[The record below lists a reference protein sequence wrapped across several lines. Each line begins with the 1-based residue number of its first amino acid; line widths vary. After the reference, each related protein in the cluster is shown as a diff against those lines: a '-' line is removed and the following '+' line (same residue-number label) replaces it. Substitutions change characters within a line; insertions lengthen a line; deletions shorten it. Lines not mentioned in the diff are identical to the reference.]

1 MEEIIQKATN
11 TSPNYEQQEEEIEVL
26 KNILPE
32 KVTVLKTEP
41 NFHIQIEIEGEN
53 NEEEEHFKTFYLE
66 IYLNNNYPEKAPRF
80 KIYEA
85 NDCLND
91 KRKDMLIKKLDEY
104 CKENEGISMIYQ
116 LYEIVKEF
124 ADEEEKISLRK
135 KKYEKI
141 GKIKY
146 ELNNLAKINQ
156 IKINDTYPI
165 DIFELKDENI
175 LVVFKNGIIKVYD
188 NHLGILIFELL
199 KQYSNSPIIFSKYFN
214 FSFKD
219 SMIYLIGYQ
228 FCLIFKIIYL
238 SKKTIV
244 EEEYYKINGKIK
256 IEYFNEIKTSDVIE
270 FPQYHDSFFYTSENN
285 KKILLYKSNKNY
297 ITKEEIS
304 TNPHLTNFR
313 KAHYINSDK
322 FILASYT
329 TRKRVRNEI
338 SDTGKNIMCL
348 VETKNFTIKK
358 TYDIKISPLNS
369 SIETYKNKYVI
380 ISYFNTIEEGENLP
394 NQEEIDDLFD
404 EYYYK
409 KNIYSYDI
417 KQHYIGI
424 YSIEYEVFI
433 TIIEYHVIKRIYN
446 INDYLLCQYIRKEKN
461 NENSIIECENIFQEY
476 NNYYNYKSLDSS
488 EDNKKDQYLVY
499 ISFDSG
505 INIINGCVDYD
516 DITSF
521 KELGKHY
528 FSICYK
534 KKGVIL
540 YSERFENN

>member
-1 MEEIIQKATN
+1 MEEISQNKMN
-11 TSPNYEQQEEEIEVL
+11 TFPNYEQQEEEIEVL

-32 KVTVLKTEP
+32 KVTVLKSEP
-41 NFHIQIEIEGEN
+41 NFKIQIEIEGEN
-53 NEEEEHFKTFYLE
+53 NGEEEPFKTFYLE
-66 IYLNNNYPEKAPRF
+66 IFLNNSYPEKAPRF
-80 KIYEA
+80 KVYEA

-104 CKENEGISMIYQ
+104 CRDNEGISMIYQ

-135 KKYEKI
+135 KKYEEI

-146 ELNNLAKINQ
+146 EISNLTKINQ
-156 IKINDTYPI
+156 VKINDTYPI

-175 LVVFKNGIIKVYD
+175 LVVFKNGIIKIYD

-199 KQYSNSPIIFSKYFN
+199 KQYSNTPIIFCKYFN

-228 FCLIFKIIYL
+228 FCLVFKIIYL
-238 SKKTIV
+238 AKKTIT
-244 EEEYYKINGKIK
+244 EEENYKINGKIK

-270 FPQYHDSFFYTSENN
+270 FPQYPDSFFYTSEEN
-285 KKILLYKSNKNY
+285 KKILLYKSHKNY

-304 TNPHLTNFR
+304 NNPHLTNFR
-313 KAHYINSDK
+313 KMHFINSDK

-329 TRKRVRNEI
+329 MRKRARNEI
-338 SDTGKNIMCL
+338 TDSGKNIMCL
-348 VETKNFTIKK
+348 VETKNFNIKK
-358 TYDIKISPLNS
+358 VYDIKISPLNN
-369 SIETYKNKYVI
+369 SIEIYKDKYVI
-380 ISYFNTIEEGENLP
+380 ISYFSTLKEGENLK
-394 NQEEIDDLFD
+394 NQEYINDLFD
-404 EYYYK
+404 EYYYN

-433 TIIEYHVIKRIYN
+433 TMIEYNVIKRIYS

-461 NENSIIECENIFQEY
+461 NEDSIIECENIFQEY
-476 NNYYNYKSLDSS
+476 NNNYNYSKLDSL
-488 EDNKKDQYLVY
+488 EDHKRDQYLVY

-505 INIINGCVDYD
+505 INPIINSVDYD

-521 KELGKHY
+521 KELGKNY
-528 FSICYK
+528 LAICSK
-534 KKGVIL
+534 KKGIVL
-540 YSERFENN
+540 YS

>member
-1 MEEIIQKATN
+1 MEEISQNKMN
-11 TSPNYEQQEEEIEVL
+11 TFPNYEQQEEEIEVL

-32 KVTVLKTEP
+32 KVTVLKSEP
-41 NFHIQIEIEGEN
+41 NFKIQIEIEGEN
-53 NEEEEHFKTFYLE
+53 NGEEEPFKTFYLE
-66 IYLNNNYPEKAPRF
+66 IFLNNSYPEKAPRF
-80 KIYEA
+80 KVYEA

-104 CKENEGISMIYQ
+104 CRDNEGISMIYQ

-135 KKYEKI
+135 KKYEEI

-146 ELNNLAKINQ
+146 EISNLTKINQ
-156 IKINDTYPI
+156 VKINDTYPI

-175 LVVFKNGIIKVYD
+175 LVVFKNGIIKIYD

-199 KQYSNSPIIFSKYFN
+199 KQYSNTPIIFCKYFN

-228 FCLIFKIIYL
+228 FCLVFKIIYL
-238 SKKTIV
+238 AKKTIT
-244 EEEYYKINGKIK
+244 EEENYKINGKIK

-270 FPQYHDSFFYTSENN
+270 FPQYPDSFFYTSEEN
-285 KKILLYKSNKNY
+285 KKILLYKSHKNY

-304 TNPHLTNFR
+304 NNPHLTNFR
-313 KAHYINSDK
+313 KMHFINSDK

-329 TRKRVRNEI
+329 MRKRARNEI
-338 SDTGKNIMCL
+338 TDSGKNIMCL
-348 VETKNFTIKK
+348 VETKNFNIKK
-358 TYDIKISPLNS
+358 VYDIKISPLNN
-369 SIETYKNKYVI
+369 SIEIYKDKYVI
-380 ISYFNTIEEGENLP
+380 ISYFSTLKEGENLK
-394 NQEEIDDLFD
+394 NQEYINDLFD
-404 EYYYK
+404 EYYYN

-433 TIIEYHVIKRIYN
+433 TMIEYNVIKRIYS

-461 NENSIIECENIFQEY
+461 NEDSIIECENIYQEY
-476 NNYYNYKSLDSS
+476 NNNYNYSKLDSL
-488 EDNKKDQYLVY
+488 EDHKRDQYLVY

-505 INIINGCVDYD
+505 INPIMNSVDYD

-521 KELGKHY
+521 KELGKNY
-528 FSICYK
+528 LAICSK
-534 KKGVIL
+534 KKGIVL
-540 YSERFENN
+540 YS

>member
-1 MEEIIQKATN
+1 MEEISQNKMN
-11 TSPNYEQQEEEIEVL
+11 TFPNYEQQEEEIEVL

-32 KVTVLKTEP
+32 KVTVLKSEP
-41 NFHIQIEIEGEN
+41 NFKIQIEIEGEN
-53 NEEEEHFKTFYLE
+53 NGEEEPFKTFYLE
-66 IYLNNNYPEKAPRF
+66 IFLNNSYPEKAPRF
-80 KIYEA
+80 KVYEA

-104 CKENEGISMIYQ
+104 CRDNEGISMIYQ

-135 KKYEKI
+135 KKYEEI

-146 ELNNLAKINQ
+146 EISNLTKINQ
-156 IKINDTYPI
+156 VKINDTYPI

-175 LVVFKNGIIKVYD
+175 LVVFKNGIIKIYD

-199 KQYSNSPIIFSKYFN
+199 KQYSNTPIIFCKYFN

-228 FCLIFKIIYL
+228 FCLVFKIIYL
-238 SKKTIV
+238 AKKTIT
-244 EEEYYKINGKIK
+244 EEENYKINGKIK

-270 FPQYHDSFFYTSENN
+270 FPQYPDSFFYTSEEN
-285 KKILLYKSNKNY
+285 KKILLYKSHKNY

-304 TNPHLTNFR
+304 NNPHLTNFR
-313 KAHYINSDK
+313 KMHFINSDK

-329 TRKRVRNEI
+329 MRKRARNEI
-338 SDTGKNIMCL
+338 TDSGKNIMCL
-348 VETKNFTIKK
+348 VETKNFNIKK
-358 TYDIKISPLNS
+358 VYDIKISPLNN
-369 SIETYKNKYVI
+369 SIEIYKDKYVI
-380 ISYFNTIEEGENLP
+380 ISYFSTLKEGENLK
-394 NQEEIDDLFD
+394 NQEYINDLFD

-433 TIIEYHVIKRIYN
+433 TMIEYNVIKRIYS

-461 NENSIIECENIFQEY
+461 NEDSIIECENIYQEY
-476 NNYYNYKSLDSS
+476 NNNYNYSKLDSL
-488 EDNKKDQYLVY
+488 EDHKRDQYLVY

-505 INIINGCVDYD
+505 INSIMGSVDYD

-521 KELGKHY
+521 KELGKNY
-528 FSICYK
+528 LAICSK
-534 KKGVIL
+534 KKGIVL
-540 YSERFENN
+540 YS